1 MNGITANLFCEHFFW
16 NAVNAKI
23 PV

>member
-16 NAVNAKI
+16 NAVNATI